1 MLQHFIFFGFLAICK
16 ENFYLFKKIIFF
28 IINIFKALF
37 GNKNLFFWITVK
49 IGLREYLLN
58 TFLSEKILYKKSWKP
73 NKAYP
78 NDLNLTWLDWLKIFG
93 STINWTKNTSLTQ
106 KTNQNK
112 NQNLK
117 RMKLAKNTK
126 TQKN

>member
-58 TFLSEKILYKKSWKP
+58 TFLSEKILYKKS
-73 NKAYP
+73 
-78 NDLNLTWLDWLKIFG
+78 
-93 STINWTKNTSLTQ
+93 
-106 KTNQNK
+106 
-112 NQNLK
+112 
-117 RMKLAKNTK
+117 
-126 TQKN
+126 